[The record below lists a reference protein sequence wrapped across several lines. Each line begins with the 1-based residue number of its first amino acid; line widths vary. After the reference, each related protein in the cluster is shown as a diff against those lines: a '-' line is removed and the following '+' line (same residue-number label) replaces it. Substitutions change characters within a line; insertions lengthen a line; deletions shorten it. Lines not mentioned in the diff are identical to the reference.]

1 LETFFDSGTC
11 LKTIQPLVSGTP
23 AQPAC
28 EDVLF
33 VVQMNDISARG
44 VIVALPYHVVV
55 LESINQYLFTDTI
68 SDTQNQ
74 QAMLKPEI
82 EQLIRDCAKDEAS
95 KAKLTTVIGE
105 LTKTSEESITNLR
118 LLEAA
123 IRSDYDSIII
133 TEMGLDNPGPRIV
146 YVNDGFTKMTGYS
159 REEVI
164 GQTPRIL
171 QGPKTDR
178 AVLDKLK
185 YSLINGKSFFGQTI
199 NYRKDGSEF
208 INQWDIHPLVDTSGK
223 ITHWVSYQH
232 DITERKRS
240 EQSVINAN
248 SEPETLYEDSHK
260 TYVDIAENGD
270 IVGANKSFREL
281 VGYTKEELKTM
292 KIWNVMPEKFGDLLK
307 NNFKQVY
314 HNEFGE
320 GRIYNLILKG
330 LDGVPVQ
337 VEIQTKLM
345 DVTVGSFMRGDIR
358 NLSLRK
364 KVINTLK
371 KRNTFYSQLFERK
384 VDYNYGLIQDG
395 DNRFRF
401 KWISDGF
408 KKVTGY
414 GVEEC
419 LNEQGWDLI
428 IHPDDKARVIEHI
441 QTAFQGLS
449 TTMNYRIVCKD
460 GTVKQVL
467 DYAKPDKKGEKG
479 DILDIVASTI
489 DVTNRK
495 ETTV

>member
-1 LETFFDSGTC
+1 
-11 LKTIQPLVSGTP
+11 
-23 AQPAC
+23 
-28 EDVLF
+28 
-33 VVQMNDISARG
+33 
-44 VIVALPYHVVV
+44 
-55 LESINQYLFTDTI
+55 
-68 SDTQNQ
+68 
-74 QAMLKPEI
+74 MLTPEI
-82 EQLIRDCAKDEAS
+82 TKIIAECAKDDAS
-95 KAKLTTVIGE
+95 KAKLTDLIESVF
-105 LTKTSEESITNLR
+105 TKSEKTESNLR

-123 IRSDYDSIII
+123 IRSDYDSILI
-133 TEMGLDNPGPRIV
+133 TEMELDNPGPRIV

-159 REEVI
+159 RDEAI
-164 GQTPRIL
+164 GQTPRML

-208 INQWDIHPLVDTSGK
+208 VNQWDIHPLVDASGK

-240 EQSVINAN
+240 EQSVINSNA
-248 SEPETLYEDSHK
+248 EQEDLYEDSHK
-260 TYVDIAENGD
+260 TYVDISESGE

-281 VGYTKEELKTM
+281 VGFGKEELKTM
-292 KIWNVMPEKFGDLLK
+292 KIWDVMPDKFGDLLK
-307 NNFKQVY
+307 SNFKQVY

-320 GRIYNLILKG
+320 GRVYNLVLKG
-330 LDGVPVQ
+330 TDGAPVQ
-337 VEIQTKLM
+337 VEISTRHMNL
-345 DVTVGSFMRGDIR
+345 TSGSFMRGDIK
-358 NLSLRK
+358 NLSLQK

-371 KRNTFYSQLFERK
+371 KRNTFFSQLFERK
-384 VDYNYGLIQDG
+384 VDFNYGLIKDAE
-395 DNRFRF
+395 NRFRF

-419 LNEQGWDLI
+419 LNENGWDMI
-428 IHPDDKARVIEHI
+428 IHPDDKSRVIEHI
-441 QTAFQGLS
+441 NTAFAGRS

-467 DYAKPDKKGEKG
+467 DYAKPDKKGDNG
-479 DILDIVASTI
+479 DILDILASTI

-495 ETTV
+495 ESTV

>member
-1 LETFFDSGTC
+1 
-11 LKTIQPLVSGTP
+11 
-23 AQPAC
+23 
-28 EDVLF
+28 
-33 VVQMNDISARG
+33 
-44 VIVALPYHVVV
+44 
-55 LESINQYLFTDTI
+55 
-68 SDTQNQ
+68 
-74 QAMLKPEI
+74 MLTPEI
-82 EQLIRDCAKDEAS
+82 AKIIAECAKDDAS
-95 KAKLTTVIGE
+95 KAKLTALVESVT
-105 LTKTSEESITNLR
+105 TKAENTETNLR

-123 IRSDYDSIII
+123 IRSDYDSILI
-133 TEMGLDNPGPRIV
+133 TEMELDNPGPRIV

-159 REEVI
+159 REEAI
-164 GQTPRIL
+164 GQTPRML

-208 INQWDIHPLVDTSGK
+208 VNQWDIHPLVDASGK

-248 SEPETLYEDSHK
+248 AEQEELYEDSHK
-260 TYVDIAENGD
+260 TYVDISETGD

-281 VGYTKEELKTM
+281 VGFTKEELKTM
-292 KIWNVMPEKFGDLLK
+292 KIWDVMPDKFGDLLK
-307 NNFKQVY
+307 SNFKQVY

-320 GRIYNLILKG
+320 GRVYNLVLKG
-330 LDGVPVQ
+330 TDGAPVQ
-337 VEIQTKLM
+337 VEISTKLM
-345 DVTVGSFMRGDIR
+345 NVTSGSFMRGDIK
-358 NLSLRK
+358 NLSLQK

-371 KRNTFYSQLFERK
+371 KRNTFFSQLFERK
-384 VDYNYGLIQDG
+384 VDFNYGLIKDAE
-395 DNRFRF
+395 NRFRF

-419 LNEQGWDLI
+419 LHESGWDMI

-441 QTAFQGLS
+441 NTAFQGRS

-460 GTVKQVL
+460 GSTKQVL
-467 DYAKPDKKGEKG
+467 DYAKPDKKGENG
-479 DILDIVASTI
+479 EILDIMASTI

-495 ETTV
+495 ESTV